1 MSPVNGDGALGYT
14 MRDLNQRTG
23 QVMDEIQKYQ
33 RPAYITRHGRFIATI
48 TPLAPGQVESRVLP
62 EMARQI
68 TKQPPA
74 GPEPP
79 VVRVGDDDALVY
91 SVRELGLKTARLI
104 KEIERAGKPAIIT
117 RHGRFT
123 ATIRPLAPGPVE
135 SAVLAAMAREIGQQ
149 EER

>member
-1 MSPVNGDGALGYT
+1 MSSVNGDGALGYT

-33 RPAYITRHGRFIATI
+33 RPAYITRHGRF
-48 TPLAPGQVESRVLP
+48 
-62 EMARQI
+62 
-68 TKQPPA
+68 
-74 GPEPP
+74 
-79 VVRVGDDDALVY
+79 
-91 SVRELGLKTARLI
+91 
-104 KEIERAGKPAIIT
+104 
-117 RHGRFT
+117 T